1 MQDYQI
7 DFWNKKGD
15 HVYTRALLSFGADTH
30 SPYSWHNEAKITAQ
44 KEMKK
49 NSDLV
54 KYEISEIKE
63 AV

>member
-49 NSDLV
+49 KLRSR
-54 KYEISEIKE
+54 
-63 AV
+63 